1 MSFVEVNRRLQC
13 SNLPLYIIY
22 LCTYTLSWEIIF
34 QYISSKYII
43 IYSLGDILIQP
54 PRPTQTAVAVDFSVA
69 HDAGATIGGD
79 ALLGDASSK
88 WQVSWGKAWRFLA
101 EKWRILLVVGDIP
114 IDSNW
119 VWCFLGCQWEIA
131 EKFGKWKE
139 TQEKPWLYTVHNLQR
154 VQGCLWDFPINSEVV
169 LGHPA
174 CAQTQQK
181 KHQKLMGQ
189 TKNTDCQRM
198 GSIYRWFPLWKPP
211 GGSICRSIGDSPA
224 AFMTGVPIC
233 FANLKELVIILP
245 ILQENRKPC
254 MENLVT
260 HWDPGT
266 LLPNCFGNL
275 FRNISASAWDVYPK
289 SSMKKCSSDGHNGEQ
304 WWPSRF
310 GLGIHRHPK
319 RCFRFGSGFREGS
332 ADCLGTRC
340 VNQIFGVPFW
350 NILDDKDR
358 MTPQLMGIYRGRKN
372 GAFPWLPYLKSPAFG
387 NLRGRCFGEIWDTD
401 IHLYILMIPSGNFSH
416 SYWKWPIY
424 RCFTH

>member
-1 MSFVEVNRRLQC
+1 MASFMGKSMTFLGREME
-13 SNLPLYIIY
+13 NLVSSGGYSHWFQ
-22 LCTYTLSWEIIF
+22 LSVMFSWVSMGNCWEIWKMKGNSRKAMALHCTQF
-34 QYISSKYII
+34 AEGSGLPVRFSHQLRSCFGPSSM
-43 IYSLGDILIQP
+43 
-54 PRPTQTAVAVDFSVA
+54 RP
-69 HDAGATIGGD
+69 
-79 ALLGDASSK
+79 
-88 WQVSWGKAWRFLA
+88 
-101 EKWRILLVVGDIP
+101 
-114 IDSNW
+114 
-119 VWCFLGCQWEIA
+119 
-131 EKFGKWKE
+131 
-139 TQEKPWLYTVHNLQR
+139 
-154 VQGCLWDFPINSEVV
+154 NS
-169 LGHPA
+169 A
-174 CAQTQQK
+174 K